1 MKMRPL
7 LVCLNLRLY
16 SSILL
21 FGFGEAL
28 HHDLVPVS
36 PVCVAYFFAI
46 CRSGRELKQPSFVR
60 FVVMQ

>member
-1 MKMRPL
+1 VKMRPL

-36 PVCVAYFFAI
+36 PVFVSHAF
-46 CRSGRELKQPSFVR
+46 LPSVGL
-60 FVVMQ
+60 VGS